1 MKITNSKTAYSS
13 QIFTIRDVSV
23 ETPKGIKTFQV
34 LDKSDSVVIFAIN
47 EKKEVYFVREFFT
60 ALGSYGLALPGGKLD
75 IGRAPE
81 ETARKE
87 LQEEVGYDT
96 NHIMPLGVVTIS
108 PGYITQKTH
117 LFLAQ
122 ELTPKKLVGDE
133 PEELEVVPV
142 PLDDI
147 QAKIQSGE
155 IHEARDITAYFLAK
169 KKLDN

>member
-1 MKITNSKTAYSS
+1 MKITGSKTAYSS
-13 QIFTIRDVSV
+13 PIFTIKDIYV
-23 ETPKGIKTFQV
+23 ETLAGPKTFQV

-60 ALGSYGLALPGGKLD
+60 AHGSYGLALPGGKLD
-75 IGRAPE
+75 IGHTPE

-87 LQEEVGYDT
+87 LQEEVGFDANRIT
-96 NHIMPLGVVTIS
+96 SLGVVTIS

-122 ELTPKKLVGDE
+122 GLTPKKLIGDE
-133 PEELEVVPV
+133 PEELEVVFV
-142 PLDDI
+142 PFDDI
-147 QAKIQSGE
+147 EAKIKNGE

-169 KKLDN
+169 KKI